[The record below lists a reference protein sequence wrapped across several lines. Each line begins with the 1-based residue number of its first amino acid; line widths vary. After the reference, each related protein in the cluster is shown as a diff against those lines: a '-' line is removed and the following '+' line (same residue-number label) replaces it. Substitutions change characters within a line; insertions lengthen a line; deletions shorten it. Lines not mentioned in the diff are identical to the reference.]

1 MLGIVNPEFPTKQ
14 LSRQIRGN
22 GHKQNR
28 QPLDT
33 AFSKH
38 QCIINL
44 VGFEFIGYRI
54 SKIDTC
60 ISKLREGLWYFY
72 THDTA
77 DTTLLIIEIFR
88 NGQSG
93 SNSSCPQDESLAQTE
108 MGHFYFQQKI
118 KDDECVFSPQ
128 RCSTLKRNA
137 ILIIS
142 NSLMVKIIMVTNSGN
157 LEKRMICFQ
166 EVIILKLWEILQL
179 CSSSIQILVKFLP

>member
-1 MLGIVNPEFPTKQ
+1 M
-14 LSRQIRGN
+14 
-22 GHKQNR
+22 
-28 QPLDT
+28 
-33 AFSKH
+33 
-38 QCIINL
+38 

-54 SKIDTC
+54 SKI
-60 ISKLREGLWYFY
+60 EYFY

-93 SNSSCPQDESLAQTE
+93 SNSSCPQDESLAQIE
-108 MGHFYFQQKI
+108 MGHCYFQQKV

-128 RCSTLKRNA
+128 RCSTFKRNA

-166 EVIILKLWEILQL
+166 EVIILKLREILQL